1 MAAGDDSRF
10 STVNGNSGGAIS
22 SPLAVSPNGGVP
34 VLTLNQGKTD
44 QAQPMTN
51 HLEFLVADAYNPNP
65 GFYVNSIKGYWFGTG
80 TYWQLG
86 GARGGGAN
94 LQSIVMGLKPDNQS
108 NPVNWQF
115 NANGQAIGTWVNN
128 SDQRIKKDIVAIP
141 EPLEA
146 MKKLRGYSWR
156 RLDSGIMGFGFVA
169 QEVEKVFPEAVSN
182 FGQAMTLEDG
192 TEVKNVLSV
201 DTTGV
206 SAALHH
212 EAILAILE
220 RVEAIERLINTD
232 KAQ

>member
-1 MAAGDDSRF
+1 
-10 STVNGNSGGAIS
+10 
-22 SPLAVSPNGGVP
+22 
-34 VLTLNQGKTD
+34 
-44 QAQPMTN
+44 
-51 HLEFLVADAYNPNP
+51 
-65 GFYVNSIKGYWFGTG
+65 
-80 TYWQLG
+80 
-86 GARGGGAN
+86 
-94 LQSIVMGLKPDNQS
+94 MGLKPDNQS

-232 KAQ
+232 KTL